1 MKKYR
6 KYLGILVVAGIFYAV
21 YSYYPRL
28 NIINGYAAKN
38 MVSGLFMTGRSQKS
52 IEEGDNAFS
61 PVHLVHY
68 EVDTIEKS
76 VSASFFGLNKRKAI
90 YIEGLGGILV
100 NKEYDPTAEFD
111 IPKRVKMYK
120 ELPYP
125 YGNLPQQDT
134 LFEEINYDLLD
145 KAVEHSFDQPGEEK
159 KKTRSVLVVYKD
171 HVIAEKYA
179 EGFDRTTPIHGWSMT
194 KSIAATLYGILERQG
209 KIDIYDSTEIKEWV
223 NGNRKLITYN
233 DLLHMNSGLEWEED
247 YFKISDVTKMLYLE
261 SNMGSVQIGKGM
273 AGEPNES
280 WNYSSGTTN
289 LLSGPLL
296 RKQFI
301 NHQDYLDFWYKELI
315 DKIGMYSAVIETD
328 LSGNYVGS
336 SYAWASTRDWAKFG
350 LLYLHEGNW
359 NGEQILDSTW
369 VKYVSTPTNT
379 SKGRYGAHFW
389 LNAGGYFPD
398 VPKDLFSC
406 NGFQGQYIFII
417 PSKEMIIVRTGLAED
432 PEFDVN
438 EFLSDII
445 ASIQ

>member
-1 MKKYR
+1 M
-6 KYLGILVVAGIFYAV
+6 FYAI

-38 MVSGLFMTGRSQKS
+38 MVSGLFMAGRSQKS

-111 IPKRVKMYK
+111 IPKRVRMYK

-134 LFEEINYDLLD
+134 LFKEINYDLLD

-159 KKTRSVLVVYKD
+159 KKTRSVLVLYKD

-179 EGFDRTTPIHGWSMT
+179 EGFDKTTPIHGWSMT

-273 AGEPNES
+273 VSEPDES

-301 NHQDYLDFWYKELI
+301 NHQEYLDFWYKELI

>member
-125 YGNLPQQDT
+125 YGNLPQRDT
-134 LFEEINYDLLD
+134 LFEEINYEMLD

-301 NHQDYLDFWYKELI
+301 NHQDYLDFWYEELI

>member
-111 IPKRVKMYK
+111 IPKRVRMYK

-179 EGFDRTTPIHGWSMT
+179 EGFDKTTPIHGWSMT
-194 KSIAATLYGILERQG
+194 KSIVATLYGILERQG

-289 LLSGPLL
+289 L
-296 RKQFI
+296 
-301 NHQDYLDFWYKELI
+301 Y
-315 DKIGMYSAVIETD
+315 
-328 LSGNYVGS
+328 
-336 SYAWASTRDWAKFG
+336 
-350 LLYLHEGNW
+350 
-359 NGEQILDSTW
+359 
-369 VKYVSTPTNT
+369 
-379 SKGRYGAHFW
+379 
-389 LNAGGYFPD
+389 PD
-398 VPKDLFSC
+398 PCSENSL
-406 NGFQGQYIFII
+406 
-417 PSKEMIIVRTGLAED
+417 
-432 PEFDVN
+432 
-438 EFLSDII
+438 
-445 ASIQ
+445 